1 MDYGADNMPIS
12 LKAKLLLRYDL
23 FRYDLHKVPEIFW
36 MWIAWKLPKP
46 LVMWCAIR
54 LMAHATT
61 GQYGSQEVGTVS
73 IMDALQRWDK

>member
-23 FRYDLHKVPEIFW
+23 IRYDMRRWPEKVC
-36 MWIAWKLPKP
+36 MWIAWKLPRQ
-46 LVMWCAIR
+46 LVLWCAVR

-61 GQYGSQEVGTVS
+61 GQYGNQEPGRVS
-73 IMDALQRWDK
+73 ILDALDRWK